1 MGSSPE
7 SWYYAIGLIA
17 FTSFF
22 ILYLAPL
29 GSNYYT
35 ISAIF
40 GYIVGSFSLGAYYT
54 FKHKIKLSDRFAK
67 NITMKYVLFSL
78 ILLSFLLIN
87 IITMFFKMLTDPD
100 ITVFILKEQ
109 MNYFINI
116 GLISASAFYLM
127 PNILSK
133 TNALSLKYI
142 NK

>member
-1 MGSSPE
+1 MDSSPE
-7 SWYYAIGLIA
+7 SWYYAIGLIV

-22 ILYLAPL
+22 VFYLAPL
-29 GSNYYT
+29 GINYYA

-40 GYIVGSFSLGAYYT
+40 GYIIGSFSLGVHYT